1 MPPHQS
7 VDDAVARE
15 LAWLTPAF
23 FLSGVAALIYQVAW
37 ERALYAIFG
46 INIESVTVVV
56 TAFLLGLG
64 LGSLAGGWVS
74 AHRGCRYLRWFGAAE
89 LAVSVFG
96 VLSIPFYHSVG
107 RLSLGLGPWG
117 TGIVTFALVL
127 VPTVLMGATLP
138 LLVAY
143 AVAVSGNVGWSV
155 GTLYWVNTAGSALAA
170 CLTVGILLPRL
181 GLQRSVWVAAA
192 CNAVV
197 SIAAF
202 VRGEYERGMGRLE
215 IAA

>member
-1 MPPHQS
+1 MPAHQS
-7 VDDAVARE
+7 VDDTAARE
-15 LAWLTPAF
+15 LAWLTPVF

-74 AHRGCRYLRWFGAAE
+74 THRGCRYLRWFGAAE
-89 LAVSVFG
+89 LGISVFG
-96 VLSIPFYHSVG
+96 ALSIPFYHSVG
-107 RLSLGLGPWG
+107 RLALGLGPWA

-127 VPTVLMGATLP
+127 APTVLMGATLP
-138 LLVAY
+138 LLVTY

-155 GTLYWVNTAGSALAA
+155 STLYWVNTAGSALAA
-170 CLTVGILLPRL
+170 CLTVAILLPRF
-181 GLQRSVWVAAA
+181 GLQESVWVAAA

-202 VRGEYERGMGRLE
+202 TRAEHERRMGRTE
-215 IAA
+215 PAA